1 MLVNTV
7 NPNVKTVRNA
17 ALIDILTSVLE
28 INSKEGEP
36 RHELAREIE
45 YCPVW
50 TLGNKGQK
58 ILKKLCVRI
67 KGTKEITFFG
77 PEAMGACHI
86 TPGELMDLLLKT
98 DAVKIPMKPY

>member
-1 MLVNTV
+1 MLINTV

-17 ALIDILTSVLE
+17 ALIDILAGVLG
-28 INSKEGEP
+28 IDRKMGEP
-36 RHELAREIE
+36 GHELAKEIE

-50 TLGNKGQK
+50 TLGNKRQK
-58 ILKKLCVRI
+58 ILKKLCVRM
-67 KGTKEITFFG
+67 KGTKEIKFFG